1 MQISEERKDGVTAV
15 AVSGRIDS
23 TTSATLDDHL
33 AALAAAGDHRIV
45 MDLSG
50 VDFIS
55 SAGLRVMLSLAKR
68 TKQHHGALVLCGLS
82 GPVREVFALAGFL
95 PLFAV
100 EATRDLAVIR
110 STAGA

>member
-1 MQISEERKDGVTAV
+1 MQISEEQQEGVVVV

-23 TTSATLDDHL
+23 TTSPTLDDHL
-33 AALAAAGDHRIV
+33 VRLAGAGSHRVV

-68 TKQHHGALVLCGLS
+68 TKAHQGAVVLCGLDAS
-82 GPVREVFALAGFL
+82 VREVFAMAGFL

-110 STAGA
+110 TAGA